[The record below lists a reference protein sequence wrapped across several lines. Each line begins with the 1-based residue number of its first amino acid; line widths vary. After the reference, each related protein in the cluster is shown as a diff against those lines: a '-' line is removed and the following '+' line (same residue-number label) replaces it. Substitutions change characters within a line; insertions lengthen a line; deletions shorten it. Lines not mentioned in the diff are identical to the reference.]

1 MNFKPTD
8 RHYILFSLNILDI
21 DTITPLLIWLF
32 VISVINPSSV
42 IIVVYYTSVT
52 MRVVHITYLSI
63 SELFCLESNKNQE
76 GVIWQMLMSLTTD
89 IHPHVCYI
97 SNINSCLSC
106 MLYNHMIQIIVLAY
120 IFLIRYNYDGII
132 YHSCST

>member
-89 IHPHVCYI
+89 IHAHVCYI

-132 YHSCST
+132 YHPCST